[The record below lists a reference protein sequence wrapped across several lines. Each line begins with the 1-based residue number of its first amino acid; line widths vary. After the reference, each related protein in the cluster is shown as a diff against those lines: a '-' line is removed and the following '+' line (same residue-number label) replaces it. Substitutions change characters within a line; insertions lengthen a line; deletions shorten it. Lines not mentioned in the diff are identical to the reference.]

1 MCFLLIHS
9 IMFNRIISFSI
20 HNKFIVG
27 MMTLG
32 IVVYGLYSFKQL
44 PIDAV
49 PDITNNQVQVITT
62 SSSLGAG
69 DVEKLVTFPVEQNLS
84 NIPGLQEMRSF
95 SRFGLSLVTL
105 VFSDETDVYWAR
117 QQVSERLANVN
128 SQLPPGA
135 DIPYLAPVSSGLGE
149 IYQYTLKPKKGFEN
163 HFTLM
168 ELRTVQDWLLS

>member
-1 MCFLLIHS
+1 MLQK
-9 IMFNRIISFSI
+9 IISYSLK
-20 HNKFIVG
+20 NKIIVLFG
-27 MMTLG
+27 TMILIGIGIKSTLE
-32 IVVYGLYSFKQL
+32 L

-117 QQVSERLANVN
+117 QQVSERLSSVN
-128 SQLPPGA
+128 AQLPPGA
-135 DIPYLAPVSSGLGE
+135 DIPYLAPVGLG
-149 IYQYTLKPKKGFEN
+149 TNRF
-163 HFTLM
+163 
-168 ELRTVQDWLLS
+168 